1 MLCPSRS
8 DSTNIQQF
16 NYVHHQS
23 AVMLWKTPFWVGSTA
38 SLTITFLSCLIL
50 FVAHRTLAL
59 VWTYWINAISSLAD
73 SRDSLALINICKHKK
88 RPRSDY
94 LTRYISY
101 FSNFLLHFIKL
112 YLHFKLCW
120 VLGVFFPSSIL
131 VTHKPPCVSA
141 HFHTKLSNRTFLL
154 VVSLSSCTM
163 KLPSRCFSNLLDMF
177 VPAVWCPQVTSG
189 KNLELFFRWM
199 IKAPTRH
206 WNSTWV
212 CGLQGFL
219 SFYSPWCSCY
229 R

>member
-23 AVMLWKTPFWVGSTA
+23 AVMLWKSPFWVGSTA

-120 VLGVFFPSSIL
+120 VLGFFFPALFWLHKNHSVFLHIFTQNYPTGHFSWLSPL
-131 VTHKPPCVSA
+131 VAVPWNYHPGVSA
-141 HFHTKLSNRTFLL
+141 IFWT
-154 VVSLSSCTM
+154 C
-163 KLPSRCFSNLLDMF
+163 
-177 VPAVWCPQVTSG
+177 
-189 KNLELFFRWM
+189 LFQLCD
-199 IKAPTRH
+199 APR
-206 WNSTWV
+206 
-212 CGLQGFL
+212 
-219 SFYSPWCSCY
+219 
-229 R
+229 